1 MAQGMNV
8 EKRLRRMLD
17 KQESLVS
24 ALQSLAETHS
34 GDGESE
40 RAKVIL
46 MTWVSSLEALEDARE
61 ALDDLVETV
70 YYAALVEAE
79 ERARARPR

>member
-1 MAQGMNV
+1 MPQRMNV

-24 ALQSLAETHS
+24 TLQSLAETHG
-34 GDGESE
+34 GDGEGE
-40 RAKVIL
+40 ARTIL
-46 MTWVSSLEALEDARE
+46 MTWASSLETLENARE
-61 ALDDLVETV
+61 SLDDLVETV